1 MLYVSG
7 VHGEPVMSTRI
18 EVDSGLVTIH
28 FDGQQVS
35 LPSGRIETYA
45 SVVEA
50 AKLLASGLGTKS
62 LLSAASTATR
72 IKSKPRRSRKKV
84 SSALAAWMAKNP
96 GWHSEPALLETVVK
110 YEMTDAN
117 PKRALK
123 IALGR
128 QRDKVFATDGAGHW
142 RLKVTTP

>member
-1 MLYVSG
+1 MSG

-35 LPSGRIETYA
+35 LPSGRVGTYA

-50 AKLLASGLGTKS
+50 AKLLASGLGTKGRP
-62 LLSAASTATR
+62 SARDTAAR

-84 SSALAAWMAKNP
+84 SAALAAWMSKNP
-96 GWHSEPALLETVVK
+96 GWHSEQALLETVMK

-117 PKRALK
+117 PKRALM

-128 QRDKVFATDGAGHW
+128 QRDKMFAYDGAGHW
-142 RLKVTTP
+142 QLKDASS